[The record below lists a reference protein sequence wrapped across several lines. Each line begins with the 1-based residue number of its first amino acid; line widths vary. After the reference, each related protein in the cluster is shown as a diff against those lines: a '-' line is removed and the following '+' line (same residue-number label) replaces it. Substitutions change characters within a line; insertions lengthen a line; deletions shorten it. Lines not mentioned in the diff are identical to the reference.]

1 MATIALTSTNRNV
14 VNGAIVLTWE
24 ALGDADDGAPF
35 ALPFKA
41 SITMQAIGTFGS
53 ATVALQGSNDGTN
66 WAPLQWKG
74 KTATALS
81 VTAAGMA
88 EAVECPAFIRPVTT
102 GGTGTDV
109 DVIVA
114 IHAEYSKVGY

>member
-1 MATIALTSTNRNV
+1 MATIGLTSTNRNV
-14 VNGAIVLTWE
+14 INGAIVLTWE
-24 ALGDADDGAPF
+24 ALGNADDGAPF

-74 KTATALS
+74 KTGTALS

-102 GGTGTDV
+102 GGTGTEV

>member
-1 MATIALTSTNRNV
+1 MATVALTSANRNA

-24 ALGDADDGAPF
+24 ALGNADDGSPF
-35 ALPFKA
+35 SLPFKA
-41 SITMQAIGTFGS
+41 SITMQVIGTFGS

-66 WAPLQWKG
+66 WALLQWKG

-81 VTAAGMA
+81 LTSAGIA
-88 EAVECPAFIRPVTT
+88 EAVECPAYIRPVTT

-109 DVIVA
+109 DVIIA
-114 IHAEYSKVGY
+114 LHAEYSKVGY